1 MTNVITKIKIIDAKI
16 MLDVRMKVMANFLMM
31 NVTIYFWI
39 TKKIYTI
46 KVVGFGSKI
55 SWLRYG

>member
-31 NVTIYFWI
+31 NVTIYF
-39 TKKIYTI
+39 
-46 KVVGFGSKI
+46 
-55 SWLRYG
+55 